1 MLRTTRIFVV
11 LVLALVTGCAAQI
24 RSDSLTTTL
33 SAYASVLRWG
43 DFASAAQFIDPATL
57 RAHPLTNL
65 DMARYQQVRVTDY
78 NDDTGPVPVSD
89 TEVRQMVRI
98 GLVNVHTQSER
109 TIVDRQTWHYDAAT
123 KHWWL
128 TSGLPDITRQ

>member
-1 MLRTTRIFVV
+1 MYRTTRFVGLIAALL
-11 LVLALVTGCAAQI
+11 LVGCASAI
-24 RSDSLTTTL
+24 RSDSLTNTL
-33 SAYASVLRWG
+33 KAYGSTLRWG
-43 DFASAAQFIDPATL
+43 DFASAAQFVDPAAL

-78 NDDTGPVPVSD
+78 NDDAGPVPVSD
-89 TEVRQMVRI
+89 TEVRQAVSI

-109 TIVDRQTWHYDAAT
+109 TIVDNQTWHYDAAA

>member
-1 MLRTTRIFVV
+1 MRLVV
-11 LVLALVTGCAAQI
+11 LMTVALLAGCASQI

-33 SAYASVLRWG
+33 KAYASTLRWG
-43 DFASAAQFIDPATL
+43 DFATAAQFVAPETL

-78 NDDTGPVPVSD
+78 NDDAGPVPVSD
-89 TEVRQMVRI
+89 TEVRQNVSI
-98 GLVNVHTQSER
+98 SLVNVNTQAER
-109 TIVDRQTWHYDAAT
+109 TNNDNQVWHYDAAS

-128 TSGLPDITRQ
+128 VSGLPDITRP